1 MPVGCNARLRA
12 LVIAYAG
19 QSLPSALEPEAP
31 HPAHRA
37 SSADEVLARSPAS
50 YLWAAL
56 LARISAIAPA
66 LLYLLHLTAM
76 DGGNAK
82 GL

>member
-1 MPVGCNARLRA
+1 MT
-12 LVIAYAG
+12 AYAG
-19 QSLPSALEPEAP
+19 QPLPSALEPETP

-37 SSADEVLARSPAS
+37 SSADEALARSPAS